1 MWGTEMCGSL
11 MQVGEGAAHMLAW
24 APSMVEGLG
33 ATAEDLLS
41 NSQQVDLL
49 TPAPEGPQSVPIFV
63 LQGLVLLLH
72 WYTGSS
78 SVDPHFVRLLLL
90 HH

>member
-1 MWGTEMCGSL
+1 MCGSL
-11 MQVGEGAAHMLAW
+11 LQGGEGAAAHMLTW
-24 APSMVEGLG
+24 TPSLVEGLG
-33 ATAEDLLS
+33 ATAEGLLS
-41 NSQQVDLL
+41 NTQQIDLL
-49 TPAPEGPQSVPIFV
+49 TSAPAGPQSVPIFL

-72 WYTGSS
+72 WYTSTS